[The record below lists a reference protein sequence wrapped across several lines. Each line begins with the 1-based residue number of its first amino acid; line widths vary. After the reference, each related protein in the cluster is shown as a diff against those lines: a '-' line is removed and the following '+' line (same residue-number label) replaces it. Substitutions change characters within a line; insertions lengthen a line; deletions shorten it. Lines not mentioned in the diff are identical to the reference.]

1 MVVWFLLIKFF
12 MINTLNSLEIFG
24 HWGGSGDG
32 ERNLIMFLAPENKI
46 IIMGFKGS
54 GSVFDNIFDEFRN
67 PRTLRII

>member
-1 MVVWFLLIKFF
+1 
-12 MINTLNSLEIFG
+12 
-24 HWGGSGDG
+24 
-32 ERNLIMFLAPENKI
+32 MFLAPENKI